1 MTSTR
6 VWDRAGALPVPASDG
21 RRRAEL
27 PALPADRLPSVAELF
42 TFMRDAESRF
52 GTLRLR
58 IEEMTA
64 GTSGESRSAMELVL
78 RHPGQARV
86 TTTEPDTDL
95 AGPYEIWIS
104 DGESVRTYAS
114 AHRLGTTRPVRRRV
128 VGLGDP
134 DLPATSKVYVPVTP
148 LPMETLVET
157 FVHPAGFCQ
166 NVLATGTC
174 QVTGTDVAA
183 GREAVLLVCDH
194 PRATE
199 LPAERPDYRL
209 DLAVDRDTGI
219 IVRLVESVADHVAR
233 LAEVTILQPDAVLP
247 PSTFDF
253 EFPEGTTFIY

>member
-6 VWDRAGALPVPASDG
+6 LWDRAGALPVPAADG

-27 PALPADRLPSVAELF
+27 PALPGQGLPSVAELF

-52 GTLRLR
+52 ATLRLR
-58 IEEMTA
+58 IEDRTA
-64 GTSGESRSAMELVL
+64 GTNGETRSAMDLVL
-78 RHPGQARV
+78 RHRGHARV
-86 TTTEPDTDL
+86 TTTEPDEGL

-104 DGESVRTYAS
+104 DGETVRTYSS
-114 AHRLGTTRPVRRRV
+114 AHRLGTSRPVRRRV

-134 DLPATSKVYVPVTP
+134 DLPASSKVYVPVTP

-166 NVLATGTC
+166 NVLSTGVC
-174 QVTGTDVAA
+174 HVGGADVVA
-183 GREAVLLVCDH
+183 GREALLLVCDH

-199 LPAERPDYRL
+199 LPAERPDYRI
-209 DLAVDRDTGI
+209 DLAVDRETGI
-219 IVRLVESVADHVAR
+219 VVRLVESVADHVSR
-233 LAEVTILQPDAVLP
+233 FAEVTVLQPDAALP
-247 PSTFDF
+247 PSALDF